1 MTKFLVAV
9 DGSDHAVR
17 AVKHLLRVASD
28 SKESVEAHILNVQAP
43 ISMGGIKRA
52 VTQEMIDDYYR
63 DEGNQA
69 LDSVRQLLDKSS
81 VPHTYHIGIG
91 PIAETIIDY
100 GREHG
105 CTHIIIGSRGLGSFS
120 GLLLGSV
127 VTKVLHLAEV
137 PVTVVK

>member
-1 MTKFLVAV
+1 MARFLVAV

-17 AVKHLLRVASD
+17 AVKHLLQVASD
-28 SKESVEAHILNVQAP
+28 SKASVEAHILNVQPP
-43 ISMGGIKRA
+43 IAIGGIKRA

-63 DEGNQA
+63 DEGNQM
-69 LDSVRQLLDKSS
+69 LNSVRQLLDKSS

-105 CTHIIIGSRGLGSFS
+105 CTHIIIGSRGLGSLS

-127 VTKVLHLAEV
+127 ATKVLHLAEV

>member
-1 MTKFLVAV
+1 MARFLVAV

-17 AVKHLLRVASD
+17 AVKHLLHVASD
-28 SKESVEAHILNVQAP
+28 SKEPIEAHILNVQSP
-43 ISMGGIKRA
+43 IAIGGIKRA

-63 DEGNQA
+63 DEGNQ
-69 LDSVRQLLDKSS
+69 LLNSVRQLLSKSS

-105 CTHIIIGSRGLGSFS
+105 CTQIIIGSHGLGALSS
-120 GLLLGSV
+120 LLLGSV